1 MCDVVFLFRRI
12 LAKGKHLKNIAK
24 VIEARKFSGNRLK
37 SRATGR
43 VISFE
48 LIVKN

>member
-24 VIEARKFSGNRLK
+24 VIVVRKFSENRLK
-37 SRATGR
+37 SHATSG
-43 VISFE
+43 VTSFE